1 MCLLVAVFALVGCGP
16 IRSGGLLIDASAELS
31 AAQTAEAPKRA
42 PYEYWAADSFLHKA
56 REDFSYAHYETAE
69 VFAGKAVNCARLA
82 RAIAERSARKE
93 MGARQ
98 FAIPESLSC
107 TIGTKEAR
115 RHRAMQQGQLH
126 LNSAAPEPRDP
137 ASKANPPT
145 PTKPNPKP
153 EPLPTDEPLPPG
165 DGE

>member
-1 MCLLVAVFALVGCGP
+1 LKRGVFTYLSPLCLVVAVFALVGCGP

-98 FAIPESLSC
+98 FAPEQCRS
-107 TIGTKEAR
+107 GAAR
-115 RHRAMQQGQLH
+115 SRVQSQSADPNKTEPQTRAFAHGRAL
-126 LNSAAPEPRDP
+126 AAWRR
-137 ASKANPPT
+137 
-145 PTKPNPKP
+145 
-153 EPLPTDEPLPPG
+153 
-165 DGE
+165 